1 MNTSLNTLKKTAAG
15 TLFGGA
21 LLIGGGLGL
30 AHAAPPAPEAQT
42 AGDGL
47 VNVTVAVNG
56 QQIGILQDV
65 TLASAVSLAASVCP
79 TALIDLPALTELDV
93 NGTVP
98 TNACTGMTGL
108 SFSFS
113 QNVEGSAEVAPGQ
126 SGDRGAS
133 ENAPGQNRNTETMP
147 PSAVPSTPPGQVDQQ
162 NG

>member
-1 MNTSLNTLKKTAAG
+1 MVEGPFEFGLLPGPAG
-15 TLFGGA
+15 TLPGS
-21 LLIGGGLGL
+21 
-30 AHAAPPAPEAQT
+30 PPAPAAQT

-56 QQIGILQDV
+56 QQIGVIEDV

-79 TALIDLPALTELDV
+79 TAVIDLPALTELDV

-98 TNACTGMTGL
+98 TNACNGMMGL

-126 SGDRGAS
+126 TGDRGAS

-147 PSAVPSTPPGQVDQQ
+147 PSAVPGTPPGQVGQQ